1 MPVASNEDAV
11 IRRLYNGR
19 LVWRRSPPSKKP
31 DCIWIAHAPAA
42 ADAPMT
48 VSPPS
53 RTEAAQIICAQL
65 QSIVAAKHGRVLLCA
80 DFGYGYPGGFASL
93 LANSV
98 AGELPPGASSGN
110 TWASTCVTISEP
122 SQADNRPTATIALR
136 WRAPS
141 TPPCPIQNAR
151 VHSGVSSKRVFTLA
165 FHRNGR
171 SSRSSA
177 RAAVW
182 VRFVSQ
188 TGERRAISVSPLRH
202 GQRRRPSAYRDS
214 APRAMRFDPDFR
226 AAPPCGRSR
235 PGGRPRAE
243 HGLIRRSEFCTRKSI
258 RAYES
263 ASRTPLRIAARCA
276 RCGTG
281 HATST
286 PGIH

>member
-1 MPVASNEDAV
+1 MKMPLFDAYIMV
-11 IRRLYNGR
+11 DWSGGDRR
-19 LVWRRSPPSKKP
+19 RRAKKP

-98 AGELPPGASSGN
+98 AGELPPWRIVWQYLGKHVRDDLG
-110 TWASTCVTISEP
+110 TEP
-122 SQADNRPTATIALR
+122 GGRPTATIALR

-188 TGERRAISVSPLRH
+188 TGERRAILRFASSARAASAAKCLPGFRASSVC
-202 GQRRRPSAYRDS
+202 DS
-214 APRAMRFDPDFR
+214 IPILR

-235 PGGRPRAE
+235 PGGRPRAD
-243 HGLIRRSEFCTRKSI
+243 HGLIRRLRVLHAEIYPSVRERLPDTIKDRGQV
-258 RAYES
+258 RAMWHW
-263 ASRTPLRIAARCA
+263 ARDLDA
-276 RCGTG
+276 R
-281 HATST
+281 S
-286 PGIH
+286 